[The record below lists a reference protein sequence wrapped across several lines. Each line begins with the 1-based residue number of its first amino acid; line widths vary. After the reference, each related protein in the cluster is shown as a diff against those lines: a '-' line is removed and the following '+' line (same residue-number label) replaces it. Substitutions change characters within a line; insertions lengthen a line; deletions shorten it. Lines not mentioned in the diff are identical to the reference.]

1 MVNYLYDPATI
12 VANHEA
18 YVRDHKV
25 VAGRAVRA
33 LL

>member
-1 MVNYLYDPATI
+1 MVNYVYDPATI

-25 VAGRAVRA
+25 VAGRAVR
-33 LL
+33 